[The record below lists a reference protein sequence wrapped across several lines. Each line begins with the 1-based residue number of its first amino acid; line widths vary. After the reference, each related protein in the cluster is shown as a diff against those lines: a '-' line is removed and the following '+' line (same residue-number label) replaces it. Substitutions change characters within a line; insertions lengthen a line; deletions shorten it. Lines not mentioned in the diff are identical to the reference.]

1 VDLLGGGEM
10 TSEELSA
17 VVFLLGYVA
26 LLVGAIKAFGLR
38 RVLAVLFGIV
48 FLAVVV
54 AFKTLGVVTG
64 GRRY

>member
-1 VDLLGGGEM
+1 M

-17 VVFLLGYVA
+17 LVFLLGYVA
-26 LLVGAIKAFGLR
+26 LLAGAIKVFGLR
-38 RVLAVLFGIV
+38 WVLAVLFGIV

-54 AFKTLGVVTG
+54 AFKTLGAVTG

>member
-1 VDLLGGGEM
+1 V
-10 TSEELSA
+10 SSQELDA
-17 VVFLLGYVA
+17 LVFLAGYGV
-26 LLVGAIKAFGLR
+26 LLMAAIKLFGLR

-54 AFKTLGVVTG
+54 AFKTLGAVTG